1 MQYNCVVSSKNNR
14 FVVLVSVCF
23 CVLPFSLQVASVM
36 LITFTR
42 WLFRA
47 RLWLLITFI
56 ASQFIFAFLKNSKLS
71 AKLLIFFMCGG
82 FMSSLCCFFSCLLFP
97 LFQRW
102 VIGFDIAER
111 RREERKNFGGE
122 TSGGETGTENILT
135 GLFLSLTLTVEQK
148 KYFEIKWNLSCTCT
162 NAACPSTATTKADTK
177 SVGVIS
183 IALFHRKIHKIKF

>member
-1 MQYNCVVSSKNNR
+1 MQYNCVVNSKNNR

-23 CVLPFSLQVASVM
+23 CVLLFSLQVASVM

-82 FMSSLCCFFSCLLFP
+82 FMSSLRFFFLVPPFSAFP
-97 LFQRW
+97 KVSHRLRYRRTAKRIKEKFRR
-102 VIGFDIAER
+102 GNER
-111 RREERKNFGGE
+111 RCDRDGKYPYRTFSFAHPYGGAAKIFRNKMKFELYLHKCCLSQHGDDKSWHQKRGCHLDSFIPQKNP
-122 TSGGETGTENILT
+122 
-135 GLFLSLTLTVEQK
+135 Q
-148 KYFEIKWNLSCTCT
+148 
-162 NAACPSTATTKADTK
+162 D
-177 SVGVIS
+177 
-183 IALFHRKIHKIKF
+183 